1 MNLDTYRNTD
11 IGIVFQSYNLLPRLT
26 AIENIILSMDISKV
40 KVKNKKQK
48 TKSVGTYEKC
58 RIVRRTCK

>member
-11 IGIVFQSYNLLPRLT
+11 IGIVFQSYNLLPSLT

-40 KVKNKKQK
+40 KVNKKK
-48 TKSVGTYEKC
+48 K
-58 RIVRRTCK
+58 RL